1 MLRQHKFIIYVQHDL
16 INFQNFENI
25 QNLLLSN
32 EMKNLHWTLFG
43 CKIRGGNRGGD
54 IHLPTEVG
62 ELSYELMNNG
72 DPNLWVPNLSQFT
85 TRTYEL
91 HYHDQQYLIKIL
103 HLHILDLDFENF
115 TSMQLKKSPQNPAR
129 CHHLPMLGHYLDC

>member
-1 MLRQHKFIIYVQHDL
+1 
-16 INFQNFENI
+16 
-25 QNLLLSN
+25 
-32 EMKNLHWTLFG
+32 MKNLHWTLFG

-85 TRTYEL
+85 IRTYEL

-115 TSMQLKKSPQNPAR
+115 TSM
-129 CHHLPMLGHYLDC
+129 